1 VAGCSE
7 LLLPIGPAAAQPH
20 TLKKGLETFFNF
32 EKKMANFQ
40 ISIAEMGFKGKTRK
54 RERKTEVELSS
65 RVNRG

>member
-1 VAGCSE
+1 LVK
-7 LLLPIGPAAAQPH
+7 LLGPWLAAVSSSCQLGLQPLNH

-54 RERKTEVELSS
+54 REE
-65 RVNRG
+65 N

>member
-1 VAGCSE
+1 LG
-7 LLLPIGPAAAQPH
+7 LQPLNH

-32 EKKMANFQ
+32 EKKKMANFQ
-40 ISIAEMGFKGKTRK
+40 ISIADMGFKGKTRK